1 MGRLAW
7 VMGWHGTRLLPRGA
21 AWSGEEERCF
31 PNRTPFDAAGKA
43 LPRVAGTQ
51 PPAPSHVGLRGT
63 GWLHIGDAVPASQIF
78 RLCASATRVRDGG
91 FGSRSLLVP

>member
-51 PPAPSHVGLRGT
+51 PPPHRT
-63 GWLHIGDAVPASQIF
+63 
-78 RLCASATRVRDGG
+78 
-91 FGSRSLLVP
+91 